1 MTLNTKNTMRILKI
15 SSFFIFTILLFSLS
29 SCKMIKGKNNAVN
42 KNTKQDTITTASGLK
57 YIITEHGRGVKAE
70 KGAVVKVHYIGRLTN
85 DTIFDSSYKRKKPF
99 SFTLGKGQV
108 IKGWDEGISY
118 LHQGDKA
125 RLIIPANLGYGNRTK
140 PNIPANSTL
149 IFDVNLIEV
158 QNPIK
163 IEPFNVKGKDTITT
177 ASGLKYIIVKKGAPK
192 NTQAQKGDIVTV
204 NYSGYFKNG
213 KMFDSSIKRRKPFK
227 TIVGEG
233 RVIRGWDEGL
243 MLMKTG
249 DKFRFIIPYY
259 LAYGQRKR
267 GAIPAKSD
275 LIFDIEMLKVR
286 KAIDVKPFD
295 TKGKDT
301 ITTAS
306 GLKIIKIKT
315 TKNKQATKGKIVTVH
330 YTGYLSDGKIFDSS
344 VKRDEPINF
353 PLGVGKVIKGWDE
366 ALLMMRKGE
375 KCRLIIPPS
384 LAYGERGAGGVIPPN
399 ATLIFD
405 LELINIQ

>member
-1 MTLNTKNTMRILKI
+1 MKILKI
-15 SSFFIFTILLFSLS
+15 SSTLILIILLFTFS
-29 SCKMIKGKNNAVN
+29 SCNMIKGKG
-42 KNTKQDTITTASGLK
+42 NTADKKAQQDTITTASGLK
-57 YIITEHGRGVKAE
+57 YIITEHGRGVMPE
-70 KGAVVKVHYIGRLTN
+70 KEALVSVHYTGRLTN

-125 RLIIPANLGYGNRTK
+125 RLIIPPELAYGKRSK

-149 IFDVNLIEV
+149 IFDVELVKV

-163 IEPFNVKGKDTITT
+163 IEPYNTKGKDTITT
-177 ASGLKYIIVKKGAPK
+177 ESGLQYIIVSKGSPK
-192 NTQAQKGDIVTV
+192 NSKAQKGDIVTV
-204 NYSGYFKNG
+204 DYTGYFKNG
-213 KMFDSSIKRRKPFK
+213 KIFDSSIKRRKPFR

-243 MLMKTG
+243 QLMRAG
-249 DKFRFIIPYY
+249 DKYRFIIPYH

-267 GAIPAKSD
+267 GGIPAKSD

-286 KAIDVKPFD
+286 KMIKVEAFD

-301 ITTAS
+301 ITTKS
-306 GLKIIKIKT
+306 GLKIIKVKT
-315 TKNKQATKGKIVTVH
+315 TKGQQTSKGKNVSVH
-330 YTGYLSDGKIFDSS
+330 YTGYLSNGEMFDSS
-344 VKRDEPINF
+344 VKRDEPIHF
-353 PLGVGKVIKGWDE
+353 PVGVRKVIKGWDE

-375 KCRLIIPPS
+375 KYRLIIPPA
-384 LAYGERGAGGVIPPN
+384 LAYGAKGAAGVIPPN

-405 LELINIQ
+405 IELLDIK